1 MKPFLITLSLFL
13 LLWLSFGIYLF
24 FFTSNSFF
32 TFHTE
37 SLSGE
42 VQKTYEEVVAEKQK
56 VQEQDNL
63 YYNTAIQT
71 KNQILCDS
79 IESTNTILE
88 CREKIQAINAVASG
102 SIEGCDSLTL
112 SGIALECRDALYQK
126 TALESQSPALCN
138 KLSNSVK
145 SDFCHEMVDEKSLRI
160 LIASGSLNND
170 SCSQFATGSR
180 SACLQFIQDNQA
192 NVVIKESIVSG
203 SNESCS
209 QIVSEADKILCNDT
223 VNLRNALDQNNKSLC
238 SDIADVGKKE
248 YCMSHIDDKNQN
260 NIFYKAI
267 ESNDVWACVNLTD
280 MTLRD
285 KCNDTI
291 IFALVRSQKDANLCA
306 GLKNTLSIP
315 ICQKLIAQ

>member
-24 FFTSNSFF
+24 FFTPNSFF

-37 SLSGE
+37 GVSGE
-42 VQKTYEEVVAEKQK
+42 VQKTYEEILSEKQK
-56 VQEQDNL
+56 IQEQENM
-63 YYNTAIQT
+63 YYNNAIQT
-71 KNQILCDS
+71 KNQALCAS
-79 IESTNTILE
+79 IGNTNTALE

-112 SGIALECRDALYQK
+112 SGITLECRDAIYQK

-160 LIASGSLNND
+160 LIASGSLNTD
-170 SCSQFATGSR
+170 SCSQFSTWSR
-180 SACLQFIQDNQA
+180 NSCLQFIRDNEA
-192 NVVIKESIVSG
+192 NTLIKEGIVSG

-209 QIVSEADKILCNDT
+209 QIVSETDKALCNDT
-223 VNLRNALDQNNKSLC
+223 VNLRNALDQNNKTLC
-238 SDIADVGKKE
+238 NDIQDIGKKE
-248 YCMSHIDDKNQN
+248 YCMSHIEDKNQN
-260 NIFYKAI
+260 SIFYKAI
-267 ESNDVWACVNLTD
+267 ESNDIWACANLTD
-280 MTLRD
+280 TTLRD